1 MERVLSAQ
9 VKYAEVPDGA
19 IFTFSNTPG
28 EVYLI
33 EAHEDTQY
41 KNGMCIVNTSYYG
54 GHRHTYIMCK
64 SEQGI
69 TFEEADFGRV
79 TIRDGIG
86 KNMAV
91 SGIRLMKSLH

>member
-1 MERVLSAQ
+1 
-9 VKYAEVPDGA
+9 
-19 IFTFSNTPG
+19 
-28 EVYLI
+28 
-33 EAHEDTQY
+33 
-41 KNGMCIVNTSYYG
+41 
-54 GHRHTYIMCK
+54 MCK

-69 TFEEADFGRV
+69 TFEEANFGAV